1 MKVIII
7 SVGLHVIVGFIA
19 GIIKVATIIAQPD
32 AQFEVPPAVVEEE
45 LPVPVNTE
53 IQLQKP
59 IPPQIKSL
67 SAYKVGEVRVSKVS
81 VVLPNMGQNFTV
93 SAGLGSMGQNFTV
106 SAGLGSGSGGLGSGS
121 GGLLGR
127 SISDS
132 FAIGMSDVSVFGL
145 KTRAERILFVIDTH
159 AQMVNDKKG
168 GLNSYQVIKDEIT
181 DMVGNLSAGTLFNVM
196 LHDRTKT
203 VFFKPQLISAG
214 ADVHQELMQ
223 WISPINA
230 SAENIGL
237 QTNRLARKNPL
248 KTLKDEEVHLALE
261 RGLLP
266 GNETGF
272 ITQTV
277 LEQNVDSIFLI
288 TGFHRGFEDMYRD
301 LNIHEEAEW
310 QRKISSPNYQK
321 KLAAHFKEIPQ
332 MKLRIQATLA
342 KLNEE
347 RKANGQPPQIL
358 KERWIYEDVE
368 TLNLKWVAPHP
379 GHKPSIKMPE
389 SDVIAYFR
397 KLVDQLYTIHD
408 KEVPSINVLLF
419 LAKDEELPKE
429 WQHELNTYVRFFRGK
444 DRIIRGQEEIQN
456 ARSSKEV
463 KN

>member
-1 MKVIII
+1 MLPSTRKKKINSLLVKVIII

-45 LPVPVNTE
+45 LPVPVNMA

-59 IPPQIKSL
+59 KPPQIQNL
-67 SAYKVGEVRVSKVS
+67 STNKVGEIRVSKSS

-93 SAGLGSMGQNFTV
+93 SAGLGSGN
-106 SAGLGSGSGGLGSGS
+106 GLGS

-368 TLNLKWVAPHP
+368 TLNLKWVTPHP

-397 KLVDQLYTIHD
+397 KLVDQLFTIHD

-444 DRIIRGQEEIQN
+444 DRIIRGQEEMHN

>member
-1 MKVIII
+1 MKVIVI

-19 GIIKVATIIAQPD
+19 GIIKVATIVAQQE

-45 LPVPVNTE
+45 LPVPVNMA

-59 IPPQIKSL
+59 IPPQIQNL
-67 SAYKVGEVRVSKVS
+67 STNKVGEIRVSKIS
-81 VVLPNMGQNFTV
+81 VVLPNMEQNFTV
-93 SAGLGSMGQNFTV
+93 SAGLGNVNG
-106 SAGLGSGSGGLGSGS
+106 GGGLGNVNGGSGLL
-121 GGLLGR
+121 GGLLGGIR
-127 SISDS
+127 ESISM
-132 FAIGMSDVSVFGL
+132 GMSDVSVFGL

-159 AQMVNDKKG
+159 AQMVSDKKG

-181 DMVGNLSAGTLFNVM
+181 DMVGNLSAGTLFNVL
-196 LHDRTKT
+196 LHDRSKT
-203 VFFKPQLISAG
+203 VFFKPKLISAG
-214 ADVHQELMQ
+214 ADVHQELIQ

-237 QTNRLARKNPL
+237 QANRLARKNPL
-248 KTLKDEEVHLALE
+248 KTLKEEEVHLALE

-288 TGFHRGFEDMYRD
+288 TGFHRGFEDMFRD
-301 LNIHEEAEW
+301 LNKLEEAEW
-310 QRKISSPNYQK
+310 QRKIASPNYQK
-321 KLAAHFKEIPQ
+321 KLAAHYKEIPQ
-332 MKLRIQATLA
+332 MKVRIQATLA
-342 KLNEE
+342 KINEK

-358 KERWIYEDVE
+358 EERWIYGDVE
-368 TLNLKWVAPHP
+368 TLNLKWMTPHP
-379 GHKPSIKMPE
+379 GHKPSIKIPE
-389 SDVIAYFR
+389 RDVIAYFR
-397 KLVDQLYTIHD
+397 KLVGQLYTIHE

-429 WQHELNTYVRFFRGK
+429 LKHELETYVKFFRGK
-444 DRIIRGQEEIQN
+444 DRIIRGEEEIQN
-456 ARSSKEV
+456 ARSSKNV